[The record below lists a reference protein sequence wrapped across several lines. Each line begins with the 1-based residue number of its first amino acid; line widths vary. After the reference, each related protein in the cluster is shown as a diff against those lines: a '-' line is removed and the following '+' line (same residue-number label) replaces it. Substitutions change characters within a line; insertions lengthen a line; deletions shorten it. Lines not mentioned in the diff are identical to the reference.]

1 MVRSKDARS
10 ATQAVFSYSIVVLV
24 ALFISRSPL
33 CVVSICHIAKG
44 ANEDHEN
51 E

>member
-1 MVRSKDARS
+1 MVLSKDARS
-10 ATQAVFSYSIVVLV
+10 ATQAALSDSIVVLV
-24 ALFISRSPL
+24 ALLISRSPL
-33 CVVSICHIAKG
+33 CVVAICHIAKG

>member
-10 ATQAVFSYSIVVLV
+10 ATQAAFSDSIVVLV
-24 ALFISRSPL
+24 APFISRSPL
-33 CVVSICHIAKG
+33 RVVSVCHIAEG